1 MWPVSAASLCCG
13 DHVELWLSDF
23 DLQQRRSCSPDEG
36 IGSRS
41 WSPPEPT
48 GRDLRQRAPPSCPA
62 GPREA
67 AAGGRAGHQFVRRT
81 FRTLSFRVGF
91 PPCAGLTAV
100 GQLVRRRV
108 PEAVF
113 LESVGQEITFVLPYS
128 GARDGTFAQL
138 FQDLDGAMSDLG
150 LTSYGISDT
159 TLEEVQR
166 MLADASGC

>member
-1 MWPVSAASLCCG
+1 M
-13 DHVELWLSDF
+13 SDF

-41 WSPPEPT
+41 WSPPDPT
-48 GRDLRQRAPPSCPA
+48 
-62 GPREA
+62 
-67 AAGGRAGHQFVRRT
+67 
-81 FRTLSFRVGF
+81 
-91 PPCAGLTAV
+91 GLTAV

-113 LESVGQEITFVLPYS
+113 LESIGQEITFVLPYS

-138 FQDLDGAMSDLG
+138 FQDLDRNMSDLG

-159 TLEEVQR
+159 TLEEVR
-166 MLADASGC
+166 RALTGASGRWRALAEAPLLLFSPPGSTSVRAFLRGDLKPAAR